1 MEFQLYKH
9 AVVNPKKI
17 SSTISPKELLE
28 LPFGLTLGVKEMAGF
43 HQELKEKVKFFRKE
57 RVERE
62 LASNFGLVSG
72 LSHGIG
78 GIGI

>member
-43 HQELKEKVKFFRKE
+43 HQELKENVKFFRKE
-57 RVERE
+57 GVDRE

-78 GIGI
+78 GMGI